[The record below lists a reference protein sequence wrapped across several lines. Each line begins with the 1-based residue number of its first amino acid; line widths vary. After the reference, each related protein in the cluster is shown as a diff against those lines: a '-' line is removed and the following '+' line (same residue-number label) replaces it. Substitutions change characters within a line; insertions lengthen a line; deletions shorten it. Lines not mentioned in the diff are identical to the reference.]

1 MKKIFWGALVLSGVV
16 VLGASVIAQETPTQP
31 PMPQMQGP
39 GSMMGM
45 GAMGQGGQTGQM
57 GQMGSM
63 MPMMQGMMQM
73 METCT
78 QMMAGTSSPGQESNK

>member
-16 VLGASVIAQETPTQP
+16 VLGASVIAQETPTQL

-39 GSMMGM
+39 GSTMGM

-63 MPMMQGMMQM
+63 MPMMQGMIQM

-78 QMMAGTSSPGQESNK
+78 QMMGTTSSSSREPKK